1 MVTQR
6 KIPITERALL
16 QRINRKLDKKNHK
29 IHKARGMIKEQCD
42 FYRLN
47 TNTNI
52 VVEYL
57 TDEGLEKVGR
67 ELKVMQEFEKLA
79 D

>member
-1 MVTQR
+1 MIQR
-6 KIPITERALL
+6 KVPITERALL
-16 QRINRKLDKKNHK
+16 QRINRKLDKRDQK

-47 TNTNI
+47 THTNT

-57 TDEGLEKVGR
+57 NEEGLEKIGR

-79 D
+79 SN